1 MEKIITFLSDT
12 LVESNIIE
20 KNKIKIFRY
29 GMEVFLLSVFEILS
43 ILLLSLYISNTLN
56 TIMFFGAFLPL
67 RLYAGGYHAKTR
79 FSCFMILVAVYAAM
93 TCITESLVNDHL
105 SKIITLTTI
114 INIIIV
120 LVYAPVINPNKK
132 RNKQEI
138 ATYKKKSRAIL
149 MLQTI
154 FIIIYQFIFRNLSP
168 LFSFVIGQ
176 SAVTTSMLFSII
188 KMGGEHH
195 E

>member
-12 LVESNIIE
+12 LTESNIIE
-20 KNKIKIFRY
+20 KNKIKIFCY

-79 FSCFMILVAVYAAM
+79 FSCFMILIAVYAAM
-93 TCITESLVNDHL
+93 TCITESLVNNYL
-105 SKIITLTTI
+105 SNIITLATI
-114 INIIIV
+114 VNIIIV
-120 LVYAPVINPNKK
+120 FVYAPVINPNKK
-132 RNKQEI
+132 RNEHEI
-138 ATYKKKSRAIL
+138 GVYKKKSKTIV

-154 FIIIYQFIFRNLSP
+154 FVIVYQLVLPNSAA

-176 SAVTTSMLFSII
+176 SAVTFSMLFSII
-188 KMGGEHH
+188 KYGRWTL
-195 E
+195 

>member
-12 LVESNIIE
+12 LTESNTIE
-20 KNKIKIFRY
+20 KNKIKIFQY

-56 TIMFFGAFLPL
+56 TVMFFSAFLPL

-79 FSCFMILVAVYAAM
+79 FSCFMILIAVYVAM
-93 TCITESLVNDHL
+93 TCITESLVNSCL
-105 SKIITLTTI
+105 SIIITLATT

-120 LVYAPVINPNKK
+120 LVYAPVVNPNKK
-132 RNKQEI
+132 INEQERT
-138 ATYKKKSRAIL
+138 AYKKKSRAIL

-154 FIIIYQFIFRNLSP
+154 FIIIYQFVSRNSSL
-168 LFSFVIGQ
+168 LLSFVIGQ
-176 SAVTTSMLFSII
+176 SAVTISMLFSI
-188 KMGGEHH
+188 KKTGGEHH